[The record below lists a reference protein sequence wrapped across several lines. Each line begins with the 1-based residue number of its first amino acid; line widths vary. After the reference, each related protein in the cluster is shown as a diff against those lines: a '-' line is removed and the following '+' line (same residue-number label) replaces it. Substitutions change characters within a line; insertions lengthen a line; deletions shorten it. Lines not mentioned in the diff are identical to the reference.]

1 MFGGLAADALLPL
14 ASLSETVALESGD
27 ILFEEGDLGD
37 SLYILVRGRVR
48 VERAG
53 RRVAELGAGEC
64 VGEMAAL
71 DWEARSATVIAL
83 TDAAA
88 IRVDRNDLMD
98 MLSDHPELVASLTN
112 VLVERIRSSGR

>member
-1 MFGGLAADALLPL
+1 
-14 ASLSETVALESGD
+14 LSETVALEAGD

-37 SLYILVRGRVR
+37 SLYIIVSGRVR
-48 VERAG
+48 VERNG
-53 RRVAELGAGEC
+53 RRVAELGVGEC

-71 DWEARSATVIAL
+71 DWEARSATVVAL

-98 MLSDHPELVASLTN
+98 TLSDHPELVASLTE
-112 VLVERIRSSGR
+112 VLVRRIRTSNG